1 MASSFDFTVKI
12 PSRFHNPWMS
22 YHELCQYIQKNP
34 LDLVIINNF
43 NDICFYETVIKA
55 LKWEHNRLQ
64 LIQAIRNLKLCDVV
78 EDIEFF
84 STLIIFFVLSTLII
98 VTNIISFKDTS
109 QQVCS

>member
-22 YHELCQYIQKNP
+22 YQELHQYIQNYP

-43 NDICFYETVIKA
+43 NDIGFYETVVKA

-64 LIQAIRNLKLCDVV
+64 LIQVICNLKLCDVV
-78 EDIEFF
+78 EDIEF
-84 STLIIFFVLSTLII
+84 
-98 VTNIISFKDTS
+98 S
-109 QQVCS
+109 QL